1 MKDFFHNRKN
11 NIIYNRSTT
20 PITDQ
25 TCQLT
30 RERETGTVSAC
41 HGCQNVL
48 KLLNFYFHFKFTI
61 IIVVDII
68 VVDVA
73 NAELVITP
81 ELTHGIRYSKICI
94 NFNYLF

>member
-1 MKDFFHNRKN
+1 MLVDAG
-11 NIIYNRSTT
+11 
-20 PITDQ
+20 
-25 TCQLT
+25 
-30 RERETGTVSAC
+30 ERDRNCVCVSWMSES
-41 HGCQNVL
+41 VL

-81 ELTHGIRYSKICI
+81 KLTHGIRYSKICI